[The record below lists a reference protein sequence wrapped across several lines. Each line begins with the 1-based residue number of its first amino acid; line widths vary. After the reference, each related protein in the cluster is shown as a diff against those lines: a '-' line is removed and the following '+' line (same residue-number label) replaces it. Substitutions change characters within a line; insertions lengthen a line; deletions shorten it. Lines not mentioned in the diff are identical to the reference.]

1 MVCIYLLPYLRFIK
15 NEKHMKRI
23 TFEQALDFFLKE
35 SLPLTVTAENNLYPE
50 SSSFTWE
57 VWTVKELCS
66 IFSEH
71 GYLYYDI
78 QIFA

>member
-1 MVCIYLLPYLRFIK
+1 
-15 NEKHMKRI
+15 MKKI
-23 TFEQALDFFLKE
+23 TFEQALRHFLEE

-57 VWTVKELCS
+57 VWTVKELCN

-71 GYLYYDI
+71 GNLYYDI
-78 QIFA
+78 EIFA